1 MPRLLETL
9 EILNAEHDNIATS
22 VKKNGG
28 YIWNQTLYGGVG
40 DWERFTGSNGEKPD
54 VTYTYTDG
62 YLTRKVS
69 VFADRTETT
78 DYVWTNGL
86 LQSKETT
93 IT

>member
-1 MPRLLETL
+1 MPRLLEDL
-9 EILNAEHDNIATS
+9 EILNDEHDNIATS
-22 VKKNGG
+22 VKKSGL
-28 YIWNQTLYGGVG
+28 YIWNQSLNGGKG
-40 DWERFTGSNGEKPD
+40 DWERFTGNNSEKPD
-54 VTYTYTDG
+54 VAYTWTDG
-62 YLTRKVS
+62 YLTRKVA

>member
-1 MPRLLETL
+1 MPRLLEDL

-22 VKKNGG
+22 VKKSGL
-28 YIWNQTLYGGVG
+28 YIWTGS
-40 DWERFTGSNGEKPD
+40 DWERFTGNNDEKPD